1 MVFGNGRT
9 HTGEVDGSGGSRLAN
24 YCLRA
29 PIKGGDPDERRDI
42 CAGVG
47 GFGSMSEWLMVAKGE
62 VKPFLLCAPQ
72 PQSSSD
78 SMIRRSGGIRSRRYP
93 RINA

>member
-29 PIKGGDPDERRDI
+29 PASQNSTQDEPAEQSKEI
-42 CAGVG
+42 QWTCWSV
-47 GFGSMSEWLMVAKGE
+47 SEWLMVVKGG
-62 VKPFLLCAPQ
+62 V
-72 PQSSSD
+72 
-78 SMIRRSGGIRSRRYP
+78 
-93 RINA
+93 